1 MDLSINGGFLFLT
14 TASSE
19 IGTSLA
25 ILYPWSHFLPLCQSV
40 LGQPHQPCL
49 TGALTCVLPL
59 LPHRLAFLHLSE
71 HITFFLKRV
80 GRLEELNREGEMSWE
95 GLQFLVKMRNCPPPL
110 IQHIK

>member
-1 MDLSINGGFLFLT
+1 MDLSINGEFLFLT

-80 GRLEELNREGEMSWE
+80 GRLGGAEQGRRNVLGGVAVSCKDEELSSS
-95 GLQFLVKMRNCPPPL
+95 PDST
-110 IQHIK
+110 H